1 MPADP
6 PRPGPPFSHRVEAV
20 DRDTP
25 ARACVFRT
33 PHGEVPTP
41 CFMPV
46 GTRGTVKG
54 LTPPQLR
61 EAGARMILA
70 NAFHLLLRPGE
81 EVVRDLGGLH
91 ALMAWDGPILTDS
104 GGFQVFSLP
113 GSRVDGDGV
122 TVKSPVDGS
131 EVRLTPERVI
141 EVEEALGPDV
151 AMPLD
156 HCPPWPCTEGEAAAS
171 VERTLRWLERSATA
185 KRRPEV
191 ALFGIVQGS
200 VYPALRAACARAV
213 AALDL
218 PGNAVGGVSVGEPG
232 DRSLP
237 AVRAAVALL
246 PADRPRY
253 LMGVG
258 EPEDLLDA
266 VAEGF
271 DLFDCVLPTRNGRN
285 GQVLTRDGPLNL
297 RNASRARERGPADRE
312 CRCLACR
319 EYPLGALRHLFQA
332 GEMLGPVLA
341 SLHNITFLGDLMAGA
356 REAVKAGRFAPWRQ
370 EAIGRY
376 RAGAARRTSTGP
388 ASVP

>member
-1 MPADP
+1 MAADP
-6 PRPGPPFSHRVEAV
+6 RPFSHRVEDV

-25 ARACVFRT
+25 ARACTFST

-46 GTRGTVKG
+46 GTRGTVRG

-61 EAGARMILA
+61 EAGATMILA
-70 NAFHLLLRPGE
+70 NAFHLMLRPGAE
-81 EVVRDLGGLH
+81 AVAALGGLH
-91 ALMAWDGPILTDS
+91 AVMAWDRPILTDS

-113 GSRVDGDGV
+113 GSVVDEDGV
-122 TVKSPVDGS
+122 TVRSPVDGS
-131 EVRLTPERVI
+131 EVRLTPESVVA
-141 EVEEALGPDV
+141 VEEALGPDV

-156 HCPPWPCTEGEAAAS
+156 HCPPWPCTEEEAAGS
-171 VERTLRWLERSATA
+171 VRRTLRWLERAAAART
-185 KRRPEV
+185 RDDV

-200 VYPALRAACARAV
+200 VYPALRAECARAV

-232 DRSLP
+232 DLSLP

-246 PADRPRY
+246 PENRPRY

-285 GQVLTRDGPLNL
+285 GQALTRDGPLNL
-297 RNASRARERGPADRE
+297 RNASGARERGPVDPA
-312 CRCLACR
+312 CGCLACR
-319 EYPLGALRHLFQA
+319 EYSLGTLRHLFNT
-332 GEMLGPVLA
+332 GEMLGPILA

-356 REAVKAGRFAPWRQ
+356 REAV
-370 EAIGRY
+370 
-376 RAGAARRTSTGP
+376 RAGKFAAFRTAALTRNSAGEARRTSPRAQG
-388 ASVP
+388 AG